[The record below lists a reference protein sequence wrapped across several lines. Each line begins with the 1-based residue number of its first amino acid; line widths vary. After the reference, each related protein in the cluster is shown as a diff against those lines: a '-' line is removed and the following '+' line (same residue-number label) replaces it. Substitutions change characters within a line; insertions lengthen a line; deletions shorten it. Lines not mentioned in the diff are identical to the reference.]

1 MKYKDYTADDLIKD
15 EYFQQWVFA
24 PNEETNRFWID
35 YLENYPQH
43 RERVEEARQFLSFF
57 HIKDKDVFESR
68 ISNLKRRI
76 NVSID
81 QPSLQNEQRPSVN
94 EKKKPAR
101 KMSNARFRRL
111 ATSVALFI

>member
-35 YLENYPQH
+35 YLENFPQS

-57 HIKDKDVFESR
+57 HVKDKDVFESR
-68 ISNLKRRI
+68 VSNLKKRI
-76 NVSID
+76 NLSID
-81 QPSLQNEQRPSVN
+81 LPSPENAPLPPIA
-94 EKKKPAR
+94 EKKSGR
-101 KMSNARFRRL
+101 KM
-111 ATSVALFI
+111 